1 MNHNIKIRRGMPW
14 DDREKRMLIVKNRK
28 LEEIPAWIVGES
40 SSAHEH
46 THTMEDTSIQTAHS
60 PEI

>member
-1 MNHNIKIRRGMPW
+1 MYHDIKIRRGMSW
-14 DDREKRMLIVKNRK
+14 DDREKRTLIVRNRK
-28 LEEIPAWIVGES
+28 LEEIPARIVGES

-46 THTMEDTSIQTAHS
+46 THTMEDTPIQTVHC